1 MISFIIGSY
10 IYTYNVS
17 LFNYLI
23 SWYSI
28 SSDGTVTDKLYTF
41 YDAAGGWYLKLEDP
55 LAKRITAGVLAL
67 ILAAS
72 LVYYNFIDKAPEAVE
87 GAEVGQMCPTDE
99 IPLYNS
105 DQTFGFSVTTTNSR
119 VRVINFWGTWCGPC
133 KMMAP
138 IVHQLAEAYAGQM
151 KIGKLNVD
159 QALLVAQKYRVMNI
173 PTFIFFKGGEP
184 IATLVGGMSK
194 ADLEAKI
201 KQVLA

>member
-1 MISFIIGSY
+1 MEYVF
-10 IYTYNVS
+10 TNENFEEEV
-17 LFNYLI
+17 LK
-23 SWYSI
+23 
-28 SSDGTVTDKLYTF
+28 SDKPVLVDF
-41 YDAAGGWYLKLEDP
+41 YAD
-55 LAKRITAGVLAL
+55 
-67 ILAAS
+67 
-72 LVYYNFIDKAPEAVE
+72 
-87 GAEVGQMCPTDE
+87 
-99 IPLYNS
+99 
-105 DQTFGFSVTTTNSR
+105 
-119 VRVINFWGTWCGPC
+119 WCGPC

-138 IVHQLAEAYAGQM
+138 IVHQLAEAYSGQM